1 MQVKG
6 VNRVIRNA
14 TLLMMKTIVFY
25 TRGKNF
31 VLFFKEIKQLRAVY
45 PYAQVLALSAF
56 LSKDGQKSVAQQLL
70 ITQYESIISN
80 PSKDTSLVVKGRP
93 AVGKQNLFE
102 KSLWLSVWVCVYEL
116 QRKQQDYPLTLIYS
130 CGTLIGWDMVL
141 SWLREFSD
149 TACMVVMDNLRV
161 PMFHSVFE
169 KGNEV
174 FNASKTHKVS

>member
-1 MQVKG
+1 
-6 VNRVIRNA
+6 
-14 TLLMMKTIVFY
+14 MMKTIVFY

-80 PSKDTSLVVKGRP
+80 PSKETSLVVKGRP

-130 CGTLIGWDMVL
+130 CGNIDWVGYGSELVERIFGTIWESQCSTVL
-141 SWLREFSD
+141 
-149 TACMVVMDNLRV
+149 
-161 PMFHSVFE
+161 E

-174 FNASKTHKVS
+174 YNASKTHKVSKFLKKTLENTLKILKHLQV

>member
-45 PYAQVLALSAF
+45 LYAQVLALSAF

-80 PSKDTSLVVKGRP
+80 PSKETSLVVKGRP

-116 QRKQQDYPLTLIYS
+116 QRKQQDYPLMWNIDRVRYGSELVERIFGYS
-130 CGTLIGWDMVL
+130 MYGGDGQFE
-141 SWLREFSD
+141 SP
-149 TACMVVMDNLRV
+149 NV
-161 PMFHSVFE
+161 PLCLWKRKWGV
-169 KGNEV
+169 
-174 FNASKTHKVS
+174 